1 MCMKGKT
8 PRVDCML
15 MALRKRKNTKHINF
29 SVLRVYQTRDGEALA
44 SECST
49 VQYYVV

>member
-1 MCMKGKT
+1 MYEGKRT
-8 PRVDCML
+8 RVDCML
-15 MALRKRKNTKHINF
+15 MVLKKHKKTKHINF
-29 SVLRVYQTRDGEALA
+29 TVIRVYQTRDGEALA